1 MTSTEKHKRRLLAFA
16 VEPKQMPIEVLTF
29 LEDAL
34 AQYKNGSISSRDED
48 KLEEFVGAWIHDV
61 RQEHPSAHLSLFAR
75 LSNEL
80 TFVVLAELDY
90 LVREELK
97 SRRLGYQTYGPQVQ
111 HFFER
116 DRLKHIGPDFLRAML
131 RRKSLL
137 VMAEGDLTGPLS
149 AISKLFEHS
158 VEEAYS

>member
-1 MTSTEKHKRRLLAFA
+1 MTNPETPKRKLLAFP
-16 VEPKQMPIEVLTF
+16 VEPKEMPIEVLTF

-61 RQEHPSAHLSLFAR
+61 RQAHPSVHLRLFSR

-111 HFFER
+111 HFFEL
-116 DRLKHIGPDFLRAML
+116 DRLKHVGPELLRAML
-131 RRKSLL
+131 RRKSLH
-137 VMAEGDLTGPLS
+137 VIAESDLTGPLS
-149 AISKLFEHS
+149 AISKLFDHS
-158 VEEAYS
+158 VEDACQ